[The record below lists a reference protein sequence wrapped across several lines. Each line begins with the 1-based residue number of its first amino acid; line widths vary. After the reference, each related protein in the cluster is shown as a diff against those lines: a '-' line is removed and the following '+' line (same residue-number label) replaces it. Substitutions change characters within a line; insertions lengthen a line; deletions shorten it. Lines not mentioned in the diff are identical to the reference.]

1 MKRRKESC
9 DHPWV
14 AIRASITGL
23 VCTQC
28 GTTWPPDAA
37 NVAWIKALA
46 AVNDLGKQIEQLQ
59 AALFQHLDMT
69 SCDICGQFFPD
80 KPLAIHGI
88 KTKHFSLCR
97 GCLLTGYYRS
107 GINDPDAGAELL
119 DAIARWYY
127 LHRDHIPG
135 RFPRLDVERLIR
147 DRLVTLAQTDGAR
160 TRITKT
166 ET

>member
-9 DHPWV
+9 DHPWYT
-14 AIRASITGL
+14 IRTSITSL

-69 SCDICGQFFPD
+69 SCDICGRFFPD

-88 KTKHFSLCR
+88 KTEHFSLCR
-97 GCLLTGYYRS
+97 DCLLTGYYRF
-107 GINDPDAGAELL
+107 GITDPDAGTELL
-119 DAIARWYY
+119 DTIARWYY
-127 LHRDHIPG
+127 RHRDHIPG
-135 RFPRLDVERLIR
+135 RFPRLETERLVG
-147 DRLVTLAQTDGAR
+147 DRLPVLAQTDGTR
-160 TRITKT
+160 TQITKT